1 MILQLLG
8 TYYQLFVQEA
18 VPSPAPHKSA
28 DTRSEQCL
36 GLLRLKDVWW
46 RHGNYKGRELEKEKD
61 DDKDSG

>member
-8 TYYQLFVQEA
+8 TYYQLFVQEV

-36 GLLRLKDVWW
+36 GLFTAEGCLVKT
-46 RHGNYKGRELEKEKD
+46 
-61 DDKDSG
+61 S

>member
-36 GLLRLKDVWW
+36 GLLRLKDVW
-46 RHGNYKGRELEKEKD
+46 
-61 DDKDSG
+61 